1 MKATLDNCTPNPEL
15 IILAGAKSLSSKST
29 VLDYCAKN
37 KYIGLSNTRP
47 EIGITGIKLRRL
59 GVGITDITKAILVL
73 SLAKI

>member
-1 MKATLDNCTPNPEL
+1 LKATLDNCTPNPEL

-47 EIGITGIKLRRL
+47 EIGITGIK
-59 GVGITDITKAILVL
+59 
-73 SLAKI
+73 